1 MMTARRASASTASR
15 RGRLAACAAARP
27 PAGAPGRR
35 DALLGASAAAVATV
49 QLPGL
54 LVPAA
59 AQAIVSGYTPDDG
72 TTTTVTA
79 FHDTPNAAKVR
90 WRSCPAPRA
99 SPPGAEGTQAS
110 SWRTR
115 FHSSSSSSSSSS
127 SAPAQQTDA
136 PAQWYKDVF
145 SGARAAVDAGELGDG
160 MASTFR
166 WLIASEVGGDG
177 VMVTAVMPKGNAK
190 AFEDFYN
197 PKVS

>member
-1 MMTARRASASTASR
+1 MVAVRGSTATSASR

-27 PAGAPGRR
+27 PAGPAPGRR

-54 LVPAA
+54 LMPAA
-59 AQAIVSGYTPDDG
+59 AQALVSGYTPDDG

-145 SGARAAVDAGELGDG
+145 SGARAAVDAGELGDE

-166 WLIASEVGGDG
+166 W
-177 VMVTAVMPKGNAK
+177 
-190 AFEDFYN
+190 
-197 PKVS
+197 

>member
-1 MMTARRASASTASR
+1 MVAARSASTASR

-54 LVPAA
+54 IVPAA

-90 WRSCPAPRA
+90 RAAPPRPQSVPVPGRGDPGVQLAHALSTAAPQRSGLTLGR
-99 SPPGAEGTQAS
+99 
-110 SWRTR
+110 
-115 FHSSSSSSSSSS
+115 
-127 SAPAQQTDA
+127 
-136 PAQWYKDVF
+136 AQWYKDVF
-145 SGARAAVDAGELGDG
+145 SGARAAVDAGELGDE

-177 VMVTAVMPKGNAK
+177 IMVTAVMPKGNAK
-190 AFEDFYN
+190 AFEDFYS
-197 PKVS
+197 PKVG